1 MAACRIIILIAA
13 AVFIIPLLFSFST
26 IDPAL
31 LPKFLAWA
39 ILVFVLILMIS
50 VLKSP
55 SEGRAVK
62 FFSEQ
67 RQFRFRVFRARDS
80 VPCLSA
86 SPRLCERQNILSRRR
101 GGAEIR
107 TQSFLIFKLP
117 ELSAGNCPEHG
128 INSAQAENLTILP
141 SEGGVSTLRPALIR
155 KGNFFPE
162 SGLICRAIFPLF
174 LCHLFFSAL
183 SLAKAT
189 NLSGGVFEWLKIFLS
204 LIFLYAASLIIS
216 ENRER
221 GIPFLT
227 RSVILAGSLLGL
239 MGLCQYYQLAFTS
252 IPGNHGMYATVAHKN
267 LFASGMFL
275 MLPFVLYGVFRF
287 SGVWKTLSLASATI
301 LLLAIALSK
310 TRTVLGAMILSAIFV
325 WPFAKKS
332 AAKFAKSDRMENS
345 PVPQKMLFS
354 IVIICMIVFSGLFY
368 RTHSESYF
376 DSLKERFLLWEKT
389 VRMIRDHP
397 LRGVGLGQWK
407 IVLPLYG
414 QIEKKWQEPDGSF
427 REVLFQRPHNDY
439 LWVCSETGIPGLICY
454 LSVFLMTI
462 FYAFRIMFKSENSDK
477 RIFASLMLFG
487 IVGYMIISFFSFP
500 KERVVH
506 NIFLMLIMAC
516 VLSVCHTTFPPSRC
530 SPVPHRIAYLVAI
543 PLLIFSIVFGGIR
556 LSSEIHT
563 KKALSARNA
572 GNWDAVITE
581 VRRANSWCYRMDP
594 FSTPLS
600 WYSGM
605 ANFSQGNIPAALGD
619 FKAACQI
626 HPNHIH
632 VLNNLGTCYALSGD
646 YDRADALYEKA
657 LAISPQ
663 FEEAHKNL
671 EQIRIYEE

>member
-1 MAACRIIILIAA
+1 MAACRLIILIAA

-26 IDPAL
+26 IDPVL

-50 VLKSP
+50 VSKS
-55 SEGRAVK
+55 
-62 FFSEQ
+62 
-67 RQFRFRVFRARDS
+67 
-80 VPCLSA
+80 
-86 SPRLCERQNILSRRR
+86 
-101 GGAEIR
+101 
-107 TQSFLIFKLP
+107 
-117 ELSAGNCPEHG
+117 
-128 INSAQAENLTILP
+128 P
-141 SEGGVSTLRPALIR
+141 SEGGVSTLRSALIR
-155 KGNFFPE
+155 KGNFLPE
-162 SGLICRAIFPLF
+162 SGLMCRAIFPLF

-189 NLSGGVFEWLKIFLS
+189 NLSDGVFEWLKIFLS

-239 MGLCQYYQLAFTS
+239 MGLCQHYQLAFTS

-287 SGVWKTLSLASATI
+287 SGVWKILSLVSATI

-345 PVPQKMLFS
+345 PVPQKILFS
-354 IVIICMIVFSGLFY
+354 IVIICMIVFTGFSGSKVLVPKLRFGNALAGKLCLPGRTSGDMQHRRFTGRSLPKPAFGNGIICSAGCLADLLGPVY
-368 RTHSESYF
+368 RTHSESHF
-376 DSLKERFLLWEKT
+376 DSLKERFLLWKKT
-389 VRMIRDHP
+389 VRMIRDRP

-407 IVLPLYG
+407 IVLPVYG

-530 SPVPHRIAYLVAI
+530 SPVTPRIVQLVAML
-543 PLLIFSIVFGGIR
+543 LLIFSIVFGGIR
-556 LSSEIHT
+556 LSSEIHA

-581 VRRANSWCYRMDP
+581 VRLANSWCYRMDP

-605 ANFSQGNIPAALGD
+605 ANFSRGNIPAALND
-619 FKAACQI
+619 FKAAYQI

-646 YDRADALYEKA
+646 YDQARAFYGKA
-657 LAISPQ
+657 LAIAPQ
-663 FEEAHKNL
+663 FEEAHNNL
-671 EQIRIYEE
+671 EQIHIYEE